1 MASLSISQ
9 QGLIRLRKKTGLDS
23 DQQLAQRIGIDP
35 ATLSRVLNGKSEPG
49 QKFLAGVLQ
58 AFGHRWFTEL
68 FQVVDDK

>member
-1 MASLSISQ
+1 MASLSISP
-9 QGLIRLRKKTGLDS
+9 QGLIRLRKKTGLHS
-23 DQQLAQRIGIDP
+23 DQQLANRIGIDP